1 VSDIAKAPGTVI
13 LYFAHM
19 GTEGLQLPN
28 MALLPVEELEHY
40 IFVVALLTSHDFVS

>member
-1 VSDIAKAPGTVI
+1 MSDIAEAAGTVI

-19 GTEGLQLPN
+19 GTDGLQLLN

-40 IFVVALLTSHDFVS
+40 IFVVALLTLHEFVS